1 MFEMLTDDT
10 ECGLGFQDKTHSR
23 GDFPGG
29 PVIETSPP
37 NAAAAGSIPGQGPKI
52 PHASQPKNQNIK
64 TKSIATNSI
73 NKKQK
78 MVHVKKKKKS

>member
-29 PVIETSPP
+29 PVIETSLS
-37 NAAAAGSIPGQGPKI
+37 NAGGAGSIPVQGAKI
-52 PHASQPKNQNIK
+52 S
-64 TKSIATNSI
+64 
-73 NKKQK
+73 
-78 MVHVKKKKKS
+78 